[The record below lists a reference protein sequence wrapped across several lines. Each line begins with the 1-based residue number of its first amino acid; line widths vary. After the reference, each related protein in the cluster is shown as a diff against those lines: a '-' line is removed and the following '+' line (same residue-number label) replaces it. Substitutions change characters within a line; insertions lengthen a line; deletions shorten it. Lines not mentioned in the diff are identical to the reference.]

1 MKLAQSGGYVSGSS
15 LLKPDRTGLAEEQ
28 LIAKAKVMFDEL
40 DEHGTGVL
48 DK

>member
-15 LLKPDRTGLAEEQ
+15 LLKPDRTNLAEEE
-28 LIAKAKVMFDEL
+28 LIAKAKVMFDEI
-40 DEHGTGVL
+40 DEHSTGVL